1 MTRLH
6 QNKQNTWLLGKKVPK
21 PNSFMKRSI
30 WIVACF
36 LVFLQFGC
44 DFQNPSDFKTPKWNV
59 NLTLPLLDNFYPL
72 SEIASNDIIKSSGD
86 SLLID
91 FDGELTETT
100 ITRDYLIVP
109 ETNPDAVSQLSLIH
123 I

>member
-59 NLTLPLLDNFYPL
+59 NLTLPLLDNFYPF

-91 FDGELTETT
+91 F
-100 ITRDYLIVP
+100 
-109 ETNPDAVSQLSLIH
+109 
-123 I
+123 